1 MAKIEFNDYG
11 NASTAA
17 FLGDFGSREHIL
29 AGGAQLDADAVYS
42 GEDAYTIQI
51 NDAAATQGD
60 TTITVDALP
69 VALPDNAELTFGS
82 VTVRLNGA
90 KAAGQTS
97 LTVDA
102 LGGDIA
108 DDATAIYDASPTSN
122 VVVSGTIVGRTIA
135 ERNAGDPFGPA
146 ADADDEVFITVADV
160 DLDKT
165 TDVDLVRHG
174 SLIKTNFLPAYAA
187 ASSTVKTKLEAA
199 YQLILG

>member
-42 GEDAYTIQI
+42 GEDAYTIKI

-69 VALPDNAELTFGS
+69 VALPDNAELKFGS
-82 VTVRLNGA
+82 VTVTLNGA